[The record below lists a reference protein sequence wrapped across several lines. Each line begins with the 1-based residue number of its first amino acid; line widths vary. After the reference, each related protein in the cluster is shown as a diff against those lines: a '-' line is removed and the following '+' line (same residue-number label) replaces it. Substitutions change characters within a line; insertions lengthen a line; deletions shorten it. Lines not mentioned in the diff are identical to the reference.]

1 MNHLRTRAPWVSAYV
16 KLAEFLGR
24 VLGPDYEVVLHDLSE
39 PNKSIIAIANGQIS
53 GRTVGAPMTS
63 MALQAIV
70 NHSHETEDYRL
81 NYAGLTSGKLMRS
94 STLFIRDE
102 AGAVVGLLC
111 INFDDSRYR
120 ELSDRILKLRHP
132 DIFVDSN
139 FAYDETAGALTV
151 VATDQASEQFPSSL
165 ASLADEVLHN
175 ALDASPDTDGRLSRH
190 HRYEIVRKL
199 DAKGFFRVRGAVKEV
214 AHRLG
219 CSSATIYRYLAKI
232 AEDGASPK
240 PGREQ

>member
-1 MNHLRTRAPWVSAYV
+1 MTRPRTRAPWVPAYA
-16 KLAEFLGR
+16 KLTEFLGR

-39 PNKSIIAIANGQIS
+39 PDKSIVAIANGQVS

-81 NYAGLTSGKLMRS
+81 NYAGLASGRLMRS

-102 AGAVVGLLC
+102 AGAEVGLLC

-139 FAYDETAGALTV
+139 FAYDEAAGALAV
-151 VATDQASEQFPSSL
+151 VTAQASEQFPRSL
-165 ASLADEVLHN
+165 ASLTDEVLDQ
-175 ALDASPDTDGRLSRH
+175 ALDVSARERLS
-190 HRYEIVRKL
+190 HRRRFEIVKDL
-199 DAKGFFRVRGAVKEV
+199 DGKGFFRVRGAAKEV
-214 AHRLG
+214 ARRLG
-219 CSSATIYRYLAKI
+219 CSPATIYRYLARI
-232 AEDGASPK
+232 AEEGEAKGGA
-240 PGREQ
+240 G